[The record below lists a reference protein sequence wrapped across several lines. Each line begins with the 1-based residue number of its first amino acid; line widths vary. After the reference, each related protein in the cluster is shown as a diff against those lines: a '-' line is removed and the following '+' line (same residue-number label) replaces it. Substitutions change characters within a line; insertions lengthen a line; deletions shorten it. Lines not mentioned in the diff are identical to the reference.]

1 MSLPP
6 VVLLVEDSEDD
17 RMFFNRAIQKIGPG
31 VRLMYA
37 EDGQQAVDHLS
48 GLGAFSDLV
57 AHPRPTHVIL
67 DLKLPKL
74 TGMEVLEWMREKSGL
89 RDVPVIILTSSE
101 SIEEIERAR
110 LLGVDDYLV
119 KPASFEKLLIVV
131 RKIFSHW
138 KL

>member
-1 MSLPP
+1 MNLPT

-17 RMFFNRAIQKIGPG
+17 RMFFSRAIQKIGPE
-31 VRLMYA
+31 VRVTYA
-37 EDGQQAVDHLS
+37 EDGQQAVDRLS
-48 GLGAFSDLV
+48 GRGAFSDLV
-57 AHPRPTHVIL
+57 GHPRPTHVIL

-74 TGMEVLEWMREKSGL
+74 TGMEVLEWMRRKSAV

-101 SIEEIERAR
+101 SMEEIERVR

-119 KPASFEKLLIVV
+119 KPASFEKLLIIV
-131 RKIFSHW
+131 RKIFSRW

>member
-1 MSLPP
+1 MTLPP

-17 RMFFNRAIQKIGPG
+17 RMFFSRAIQKIGPE
-31 VRLMYA
+31 VRVTYA
-37 EDGQQAVDHLS
+37 EDGQQAVDRLS
-48 GLGAFSDLV
+48 GRGAFSDLV
-57 AHPRPTHVIL
+57 GHPRPTHVIL

-74 TGMEVLEWMREKSGL
+74 TGMEVLEWMRRKSAV

-101 SIEEIERAR
+101 SMEEIERAR

-131 RKIFSHW
+131 RKIFSRW